1 MLPPLPTP
9 DTPHV
14 PDTEERRLAREALH
28 PLALQLVD
36 GEPVDL
42 EIASGAGAGTTIT
55 LPPSALALLVG
66 ILDEMAQG
74 NVLALLP
81 QRAELTTQQAADALG
96 VSRPHLIKLLERGDM
111 PHHKVGS
118 HRRVRL
124 VDLLAYQR
132 QRDAARL
139 EALQEL
145 AEVSQEL
152 GLDD

>member
-9 DTPHV
+9 DAPQV
-14 PDTEERRLAREALH
+14 PDAEERRLAREALQ
-28 PLALQLVD
+28 PLVLQLVD

-55 LPPSALALLVG
+55 LPPSALALLVA

-74 NVLALLP
+74 NGLALLP
-81 QRAELTTQQAADALG
+81 QRTELTTQQAADVLG
-96 VSRPHLIKLLERGDM
+96 VSRPHLIKLLERGVL

-124 VDLLAYQR
+124 ADLLAYQR

-139 EALQEL
+139 EALAEL